1 MNNPPRIT
9 TVIFDYGCVLSH
21 VPGPADFEPLRK
33 AIGAKPEVFQ
43 ELYWKHRE
51 GYDLD
56 AVSVSDYFQGMGK
69 AVGVSFTPEQLQQL
83 AALDCQIWAPTDPV
97 MVDWALALHE
107 QGLKTGVLSNMSL
120 SVGDHLRREAKWMSL
135 FDLLWFSAEHKIGK
149 PEPASYRS
157 CLERLGVT
165 GAESLFIDDREVNI
179 MAANALGIH
188 AILFRTAEEL
198 LPELEPYGLKE
209 SLAAVMAHPR

>member
-43 ELYWKHRE
+43 DLYWRHRE
-51 GYDLD
+51 AYDLD
-56 AVSVSDYFQGMGK
+56 LLSVSDYFQEMGK
-69 AVGVSFTPEQLQQL
+69 AVGVSFTSEQLQQL
-83 AALDCQIWAPTDPV
+83 AALDCQIWAPTNPV
-97 MVDWALALHE
+97 MVEWAGVLRDK
-107 QGLKTGVLSNMSL
+107 GFKTAVLSNMSL
-120 SVGDHLRREAKWMSL
+120 SVGNHLRREAGWMSL
-135 FDLLWFSAEHKIGK
+135 CDLLWFSAEHKIGK
-149 PEPASYRS
+149 PETAFYRS

-179 MAANALGIH
+179 TAANALGIH
-188 AILFRTAEEL
+188 AILFRTPEEL
-198 LPELEPYGLKE
+198 LQQLEPYRLKE
-209 SLAAVMAHPR
+209 SLAAIMARPR

>member
-97 MVDWALALHE
+97 MVDWARALHQ
-107 QGLKTGVLSNMSL
+107 QGFKTGVLSNMSL
-120 SVGDHLRREAKWMSL
+120 IVGGHLRREAKWMSL

-198 LPELEPYGLKE
+198 LPQLEPYGLKE